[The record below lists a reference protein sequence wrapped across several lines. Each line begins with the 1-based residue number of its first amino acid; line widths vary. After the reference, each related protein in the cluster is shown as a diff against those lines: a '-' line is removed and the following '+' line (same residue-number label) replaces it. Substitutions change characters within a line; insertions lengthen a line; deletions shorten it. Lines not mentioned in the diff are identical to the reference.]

1 MLKIKDNKISKG
13 YKGFWSS
20 KEYKYI
26 EEFNIKLAND
36 FEKFDITYEIDKI
49 LENEGYNIDFYN
61 CCMSG
66 YDDVI
71 YYDFEDKYSIEL
83 YENEKDKEYTLTFIL
98 KEITTFNDLWE
109 LEYLRNIYERIKKET
124 NYYLVEKVEDR

>member
-1 MLKIKDNKISKG
+1 MLKIKNNKISKG

-66 YDDVI
+66 CDDVI

>member
-1 MLKIKDNKISKG
+1 MLNIKDNKISKG

-26 EEFNIKLAND
+26 DEFDIDLSND

-49 LENEGYNIDFYN
+49 LENEGYDIDFYN

-71 YYDFEDKYSIEL
+71 YYDFGDKYSIEL
-83 YENEKDKEYTLTFIL
+83 YELEKDKKYTLMFVL
-98 KEITTFNDLWE
+98 KEITTFSDLWE
-109 LEYLRNIYERIKKET
+109 LEYLRNIYEKIKKEIKAD
-124 NYYLVEKVEDR
+124 LVEKVEDK